1 MDGFDDFGGGGGRYD
16 ARLNRVWRAARRCHA
31 SFGGYLF
38 LMDVELSAG
47 RRMRFHLDEH
57 LFSVS
62 G

>member
-16 ARLNRVWRAARRCHA
+16 ARLNRVWFVRRCRA